1 MTVLCYIPPAALR
14 RAGWTSW
21 YCSLRIRARNR
32 GTEPCYIAATSGRN
46 ATVTRTR
53 PRSYTLAGQKFSTK
67 SKNAQ
72 PRARGSR
79 VTGDGALL
87 RRGIPEHNKKQ
98 SCGVTRA
105 CPLLRAT
112 CKFPY
117 SIKENNVTETRPLLH
132 VTQAPPLRRFA
143 IDSRA

>member
-53 PRSYTLAGQKFSTK
+53 PRSYTLAGHKFSAK
-67 SKNAQ
+67 KQKNQ
-72 PRARGSR
+72 QRVRGSR

-87 RRGIPEHNKKQ
+87 RRGMPEHNKKTNLA
-98 SCGVTRA
+98 V
-105 CPLLRAT
+105 
-112 CKFPY
+112 
-117 SIKENNVTETRPLLH
+117 
-132 VTQAPPLRRFA
+132 
-143 IDSRA
+143 